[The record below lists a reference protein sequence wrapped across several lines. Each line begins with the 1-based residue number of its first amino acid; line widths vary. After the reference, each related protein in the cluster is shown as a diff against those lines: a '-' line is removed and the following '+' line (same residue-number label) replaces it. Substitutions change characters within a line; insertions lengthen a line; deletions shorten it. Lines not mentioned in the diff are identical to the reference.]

1 MYRDLTGKEMIER
14 EKRKRKRKTRRE
26 KKGRS
31 DDRKRR
37 KKRMTNEP
45 HGKKDAI
52 CHFEMTDGKFPH
64 ETKGREGKG
73 KPFESETEKEK

>member
-14 EKRKRKRKTRRE
+14 KKRKRKRKTRRE

-37 KKRMTNEP
+37 MTNEQ

-52 CHFEMTDGKFPH
+52 CHFEMTDGKLR
-64 ETKGREGKG
+64 TRN
-73 KPFESETEKEK
+73 